1 MTLKPSIFLG
11 ILDQYERDLALPVN
25 QQYIHV
31 VRMEGDLKLAVCF
44 DSELA
49 KLVHEV
55 RYLVPDFTF
64 KRIVGDLNEWEVV
77 VWLDD
82 NHESKFF
89 LFRGLSMS

>member
-1 MTLKPSIFLG
+1 
-11 ILDQYERDLALPVN
+11 
-25 QQYIHV
+25 
-31 VRMEGDLKLAVCF
+31 MEGDLKLAVCF

-64 KRIVGDLNEWEVV
+64 KRIVGDLNEWEVA

-82 NHESKFF
+82 NHESKFS
-89 LFRGLSMS
+89 LCRGLSMC